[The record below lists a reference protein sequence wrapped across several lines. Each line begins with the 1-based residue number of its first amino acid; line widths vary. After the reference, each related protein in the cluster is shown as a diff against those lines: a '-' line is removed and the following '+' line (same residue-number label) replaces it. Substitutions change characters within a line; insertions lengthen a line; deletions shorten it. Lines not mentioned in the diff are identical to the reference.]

1 MLRFW
6 EEKIIKGETVRTEF
20 QWLTSIRITR
30 KNAEKITG
38 AGRKCWKIENEG
50 FNRQKNWQGNITHA
64 CSWDATAITV
74 FQRVSAA
81 HFHCHCLAGIQC
93 SQRNLHMTLPGSG
106 YDDGIHVL
114 IFYHIMIVK
123 IFCRPLTSRFLHSV
137 SACFC
142 PVLIDIAYRRNML
155 SLLQY
160 HPSHQ
165 AIASAAQ
172 SDKSN
177 LNVLH
182 SVPYTS
188 VHSPYRFFFTTFPVD
203 VMIALLKV
211 YIYTN
216 SVHLYVLLV
225 QNQPISNGTAGTR
238 ADVAGYSASS
248 RYRKGIPF
256 HKPPELHKFI
266 VNGKDGADMLIFS
279 FIAEG
284 PLTAYLEEKVF
295 MLSDFQKSIAD
306 SLLLFIGEH
315 LKPTADSEDLYRSG
329 LEPFRTK
336 PTYFQMLAAY
346 LHQLML
352 SLADAG
358 AVSAVSSA
366 PDAVIFRQAISYLN
380 SNIHRQPSVPELA
393 RFCNISESGLKRI
406 FDKYAGIG
414 IHKYLMKLKIKTAA
428 ELLQQGESVSCVA
441 EKLGF
446 NSQSYFSKAFRRETG
461 VTPSSLK

>member
-1 MLRFW
+1 MTWLAYPIKEQIRITDMYSLFVVHYDCGYAFPGESHNFW
-6 EEKIIKGETVRTEF
+6 ECVYIIKGEACISGNERVYNLA
-20 QWLTSIRITR
+20 QGSII
-30 KNAEKITG
+30 
-38 AGRKCWKIENEG
+38 
-50 FNRQKNWQGNITHA
+50 
-64 CSWDATAITV
+64 
-74 FQRVSAA
+74 
-81 HFHCHCLAGIQC
+81 
-93 SQRNLHMTLPGSG
+93 
-106 YDDGIHVL
+106 
-114 IFYHIMIVK
+114 
-123 IFCRPLTSRFLHSV
+123 
-137 SACFC
+137 
-142 PVLIDIAYRRNML
+142 
-155 SLLQY
+155 
-160 HPSHQ
+160 
-165 AIASAAQ
+165 
-172 SDKSN
+172 
-177 LNVLH
+177 
-182 SVPYTS
+182 
-188 VHSPYRFFFTTFPVD
+188 
-203 VMIALLKV
+203 
-211 YIYTN
+211 
-216 SVHLYVLLV
+216 
-225 QNQPISNGTAGTR
+225 
-238 ADVAGYSASS
+238 
-248 RYRKGIPF
+248 F
-256 HKPPELHKFI
+256 HKPLELHKFI

-279 FIAEG
+279 FTAEG

-295 MLSDFQKSIAD
+295 ILSDFQKSIAD

-414 IHKYLMKLKIKTAA
+414 IHKYLLKLKIKTAA

-446 NSQSYFSKAFRRETG
+446 NSQSYFSRAFRRETG

>member
-1 MLRFW
+1 
-6 EEKIIKGETVRTEF
+6 
-20 QWLTSIRITR
+20 
-30 KNAEKITG
+30 
-38 AGRKCWKIENEG
+38 
-50 FNRQKNWQGNITHA
+50 
-64 CSWDATAITV
+64 
-74 FQRVSAA
+74 
-81 HFHCHCLAGIQC
+81 
-93 SQRNLHMTLPGSG
+93 
-106 YDDGIHVL
+106 
-114 IFYHIMIVK
+114 
-123 IFCRPLTSRFLHSV
+123 
-137 SACFC
+137 
-142 PVLIDIAYRRNML
+142 
-155 SLLQY
+155 
-160 HPSHQ
+160 
-165 AIASAAQ
+165 
-172 SDKSN
+172 
-177 LNVLH
+177 
-182 SVPYTS
+182 
-188 VHSPYRFFFTTFPVD
+188 
-203 VMIALLKV
+203 
-211 YIYTN
+211 
-216 SVHLYVLLV
+216 
-225 QNQPISNGTAGTR
+225 
-238 ADVAGYSASS
+238 
-248 RYRKGIPF
+248 
-256 HKPPELHKFI
+256 
-266 VNGKDGADMLIFS
+266 MLIFS
-279 FIAEG
+279 FTAEG

-295 MLSDFQKSIAD
+295 ILSDFQKSIAD

>member
-1 MLRFW
+1 MTWLAYPIKEQIRITDMYSLFVVHYDCGYAFPGESHNFW
-6 EEKIIKGETVRTEF
+6 ECVYIIKGEACISGNERVYNLA
-20 QWLTSIRITR
+20 QGSII
-30 KNAEKITG
+30 
-38 AGRKCWKIENEG
+38 
-50 FNRQKNWQGNITHA
+50 
-64 CSWDATAITV
+64 
-74 FQRVSAA
+74 
-81 HFHCHCLAGIQC
+81 
-93 SQRNLHMTLPGSG
+93 
-106 YDDGIHVL
+106 
-114 IFYHIMIVK
+114 
-123 IFCRPLTSRFLHSV
+123 
-137 SACFC
+137 
-142 PVLIDIAYRRNML
+142 
-155 SLLQY
+155 
-160 HPSHQ
+160 
-165 AIASAAQ
+165 
-172 SDKSN
+172 
-177 LNVLH
+177 
-182 SVPYTS
+182 
-188 VHSPYRFFFTTFPVD
+188 
-203 VMIALLKV
+203 
-211 YIYTN
+211 
-216 SVHLYVLLV
+216 
-225 QNQPISNGTAGTR
+225 
-238 ADVAGYSASS
+238 
-248 RYRKGIPF
+248 F
-256 HKPPELHKFI
+256 HKPLELHKFI

-279 FIAEG
+279 FTAEG

-329 LEPFRTK
+329 LEPFRTM
-336 PTYFQMLAAY
+336 PTYSQMLAAY

-446 NSQSYFSKAFRRETG
+446 NSQSYFSRAFRRETG